1 MTFEDMR
8 VALFGFAR
16 TYLAIPEPIK
26 SHYGEK
32 VDMLLK
38 NFTEN
43 VVDFEEDNLAE
54 LLKEEYYL
62 LFNTT
67 KAGFPGLLS
76 VEIR

>member
-8 VALFGFAR
+8 VALFCFAM

-54 LLKEEYYL
+54 LLKEAYYL
-62 LFNTT
+62 LFNPT